1 MSFFKTPDGC
11 QLYVDVEGEGPPLVL
26 IAGLGGSAT
35 FWNAHRSILRD
46 HHRLI
51 LFDHRGTGRSER
63 PEQRYSIEGLA
74 KDVIAVLD
82 HFGVERA
89 HVVGHSTGGAIGQ
102 ALALDAAERVG
113 KLVLSGTWDKA
124 DYRFR
129 TLFDVRVKVLEQM
142 GASAYQDL
150 TNVLGFPAEWVN
162 EHEKELDE
170 ATSVAVNN
178 LEPISVT
185 VARIRMLLDFD
196 RAKEL
201 HRIRAPTLV
210 IGADDDAMVPVYYA
224 ERLRAA
230 IPGAT
235 LRRFD
240 GGHFFPRVHAQAFC
254 SEILK
259 FLR

>member
-1 MSFFKTPDGC
+1 MSFFQTPDGC
-11 QLYVDVEGEGPPLVL
+11 RLYVEMEGEGHPLVL
-26 IAGLGGSAT
+26 VAGLGGSAT
-35 FWNAHRSILRD
+35 FWNAHRPLLRD

-51 LFDHRGTGRSER
+51 LFDHRGAGRSAR
-63 PEQRYSIEGLA
+63 PEQAYSVEGMA

-82 HFGVERA
+82 HFGIERA
-89 HVVGHSTGGAIGQ
+89 HIVGHSTGGAIGQ
-102 ALALDAAERVG
+102 VLALDAAERVS

-150 TNVLGFPAEWVN
+150 TNVLGFAAEWMN

-170 ATSVAVNN
+170 ATSAAVNN

-185 VARIRMLLDFD
+185 AARIRMLLDFD

-201 HRIRAPTLV
+201 HRILAQTLV
-210 IGADDDAMVPVYYA
+210 IGADDDAMVPAYYA
-224 ERLRAA
+224 ERLSAA
-230 IPGAT
+230 IPGAA
-235 LRRFD
+235 LCRFN

-254 SEILK
+254 AEILA